1 MLRSLEFPYL
11 HTSRTR
17 NYRLCARAVG
27 IIGTMDHVTNSE
39 TPRPAPQVVI
49 IGGGPGGYEAALVAP
64 QLEAEVTVIERSG
77 VGGAAVLTDV
87 VPSKTLIAT
96 ADLRTTTESA
106 EELGIITEGEEIGR
120 ASCRERGEV
129 RDEEETVEK

>member
-1 MLRSLEFPYL
+1 MLRSLEFPNS

-17 NYRLCARAVG
+17 HYRPCARAVG
-27 IIGTMDHVTNSE
+27 IIGAMDHVTNSE
-39 TPRPAPQVVI
+39 PPRPAPQVVI
-49 IGGGPGGYEAALVAP
+49 IGGGPGGYEAALVAR

-96 ADLRTTTESA
+96 AELRTTTELA
-106 EELGIITEGEEIGR
+106 
-120 ASCRERGEV
+120 
-129 RDEEETVEK
+129 DEMGFIS

>member
-1 MLRSLEFPYL
+1 MLRSLEFPYS

-17 NYRLCARAVG
+17 DYRLCARAVG
-27 IIGTMDHVTNSE
+27 IIRTMHHVTNSE

-49 IGGGPGGYEAALVAP
+49 IGGGPGGYEAALVAR

-96 ADLRTTTESA
+96 AEVRTTTGSA
-106 EELGIITEGEEIGR
+106 TAEG
-120 ASCRERGEV
+120 SKER
-129 RDEEETVEK
+129 